1 MEIAM
6 FTNTI
11 AATPAASSLNQAAYQ
26 PAQAIP
32 PAQDPPASLAAA
44 ALAVNPIAGSKIT
57 AAAAKP
63 AQAAGIS
70 APEKPGREMS
80 HVVEV
85 YNIHGKVRTRF
96 LDSHNNLIYQ
106 IPSEMKAKMEDLMM
120 KPETSADTKA

>member
-1 MEIAM
+1 M

-11 AATPAASSLNQAAYQ
+11 TGNPAASSLNQAAYQ
-26 PAQAIP
+26 PVQATP
-32 PAQDPPASLAAA
+32 PAHDPPASLAAA
-44 ALAVNPIAGSKIT
+44 AAPAANPLAGSKV
-57 AAAAKP
+57 AAAAKQTQV
-63 AQAAGIS
+63 ASIT
-70 APEKPGREMS
+70 APEKPVREMS

-85 YNIHGKVRTRF
+85 YNIHGKVRTKF